1 MSRPTVLLIRHA
13 EAEGNAERRFIG
25 QQDVALSPLGV
36 KQAEALNRRLRM
48 LPVTQIVSSDLQRC
62 VNTVRDLAHDLDLEI
77 TTDPRWR
84 EIANGQW
91 GGLVGD
97 EIARRW
103 PEAWRR
109 YRDGEDVARPEG
121 EQWADVRKR
130 VVAAFEELAGG
141 LTDKDVV
148 VVSTHGGPA
157 AVLAMWATGL
167 SGTAFGGPFGPL
179 ANASITTLSLPG
191 PRLLGINDV
200 GHLPAGL
207 LPG

>member
-25 QQDVALSPLGV
+25 QQDVALSPLGLR
-36 KQAEALNRRLRM
+36 QAEALTHRLRL

-62 VNTVRDLAHDLDLEI
+62 LNTVRSLATDLGLQI
-77 TTDPRWR
+77 KTDPRWR

-97 EIARRW
+97 EIAQRW
-103 PEAWRR
+103 PEAWKR
-109 YRDGEDVARPEG
+109 YRDGEDVARPDG
-121 EQWADVRKR
+121 ERWTDVKER
-130 VVAAFEELAGG
+130 VVAAFEELASG
-141 LTDKDVV
+141 LNDQDLV

-179 ANASITTLSLPG
+179 ANASVTTLSLPG

-200 GHLPAGL
+200 GHLPPGL
-207 LPG
+207 LLP

>member
-25 QQDVALSPLGV
+25 QQDVELSPLGV

-103 PEAWRR
+103 PEAWQR

-141 LTDKDVV
+141 LTDKDMV

-157 AVLAMWATGL
+157 ALLAMWATGL

-179 ANASITTLSLPG
+179 ANTSITTLSLPG

>member
-25 QQDVALSPLGV
+25 QQDVALSRLGLR
-36 KQAEALNRRLRM
+36 QAEALTRRLRL
-48 LPVTQIVSSDLQRC
+48 LPITRIVSSDLQRC
-62 VNTVRDLAHDLDLEI
+62 LNTVEGSAAELGLDV

-91 GGLVGD
+91 GGLVGE
-97 EIARRW
+97 EIAQRW
-103 PEAWRR
+103 PEAWQR
-109 YRDGEDVARPEG
+109 YRDGEDVVRPDG

-130 VVAAFEELAGG
+130 VVAAFEELAAG
-141 LTDKDVV
+141 LTDQDVV

-157 AVLAMWATGL
+157 ALLAMWATGL

>member
-1 MSRPTVLLIRHA
+1 MSQPTILLLRHA

-25 QQDVALSPLGV
+25 QQDVALSALGRRQV
-36 KQAEALNRRLRM
+36 EALTRRLRLM
-48 LPVTQIVSSDLQRC
+48 PITRIVSSDLQRC
-62 VNTVRDLAHDLDLEI
+62 LDTVGGVAEELNLQIE
-77 TTDPRWR
+77 TDRRWR

-109 YRDGEDVARPEG
+109 YREGEDVDRPDG
-121 EQWADVRKR
+121 ERWADVRER
-130 VVAAFEELAGG
+130 VVAAFEELAGD
-141 LTDKDVV
+141 LADQDVV

-157 AVLAMWATGL
+157 ALLAMWATGL
-167 SGTAFGGPFGPL
+167 SGTAFGGPIGPL
-179 ANASITTLSLPG
+179 ANASITTLVLPG

-200 GHLPAGL
+200 GHLPADL
-207 LPG
+207 LRP